1 MGKPTGFL
9 EYERAET
16 ERRSIDERIRDYEE
30 LTVKQDA
37 EALRI
42 QGARC
47 MDCGVPYCHAGFVV
61 AGLSIGCPLCCLIPE
76 INDLVYRGDYEEAYR
91 RLSKNHPFPEFTS
104 RVCPALCEGSC
115 ALGEHALPVTVR
127 EIERFVSDEMR
138 QRGLVRPRPPLLR
151 TGKRAAVVGS
161 GPAGLACAEL
171 LNRLGA
177 DVTVFERADRPGG
190 LLMYGIPNMKL
201 DKTLVRAR
209 VALLEEEGVR
219 FVLSAEVGVDYP
231 VSALIKDFDAAVLCT
246 GATAERLLDVPGS
259 GQNGVVS
266 AVRFLTSATKTLL
279 GGTRDADAQD
289 AAGKDVI
296 VVGGGDTGT
305 DCVATAIRQGAKSVT
320 QLEIMPKPP
329 AERTAEN
336 PWPLWPKIHKTDY
349 GQQEAAALFGAD
361 PREYLT
367 TVREIMSENGRV
379 SGVKTVRVEWVKQD
393 GRMTPREIAG
403 TERTRPAGLVLTA
416 MGFTGPERALI
427 GQLDLRT
434 DARGNIA
441 TEGDSHKSSL
451 PSVFAAGDVRRG
463 PGLVVWGIA
472 EGRNAARRCNEYLM
486 AK

>member
-1 MGKPTGFL
+1 L

-16 ERRSIDERIRDYEE
+16 AQRPVGERIKDYEE
-30 LTVKQDA
+30 LIAEQDA
-37 EALRI
+37 EALRL

-61 AGLSIGCPLCCLIPE
+61 EGLSIGCPLCCLIPE
-76 INDLVYRGDYEEAYR
+76 INDLVYRGDFGEAYG
-91 RLSKNHPFPEFTS
+91 RLSKTNPFPEFTS

-115 ALGEHALPVTVR
+115 TLGERALPVTIR

-138 QRGLVRPRPPLLR
+138 RRGLVRPRPPLLR
-151 TGKRAAVVGS
+151 TGKRVAVVGS
-161 GPAGLACAEL
+161 GPSGLACAEL

-177 DVTVFERADRPGG
+177 SVTVFERADRPGG

-201 DKTLVRAR
+201 DKALVLAR
-209 VALLEEEGVR
+209 VALMEEEGVH
-219 FVLSAEVGVDYP
+219 FVLSAEVGGDYP
-231 VSALIKDFDAAVLCT
+231 VSALIKDFDAAVLCA
-246 GATAERLLDVPGS
+246 GATEERRLDVPGS
-259 GQNGVVS
+259 GQNGVVT
-266 AVRFLTSATKTLL
+266 AVRFLTSATKALL
-279 GGTRDADAQD
+279 DGTRDAGAPL
-289 AAGKDVI
+289 AAEKDVI

-305 DCVATAIRQGAKSVT
+305 DCVATAVRQGAKSVA

-329 AERTAEN
+329 AARAAGN
-336 PWPLWPKIHKTDY
+336 PWPLWPKTHKTDY

-367 TVREIMSENGRV
+367 TVKEIVGANGCV
-379 SGVKTVRVEWVKQD
+379 SGVRTVRVEWQSQG

-403 TERTRPAGLVLTA
+403 TEKLRPAQLVLTA

-427 GQLDLRT
+427 DRLNLKT
-434 DARGNIA
+434 DSRGNVA

-451 PSVFAAGDVRRG
+451 LSVFAAGDMRRG

-472 EGRNAARRCNEYLM
+472 EGRNAARRCNEYLTE
-486 AK
+486 K